1 MITWLCR
8 SSVPIVFSFL
18 LEHQSHLRR
27 QAMWIAGPRP
37 IRKDIFFARKTQ
49 SFLESRQ
56 RQIYK
61 YDLNKSGSN
70 QADPTATSF
79 GQERDKLM
87 WGWLKCN
94 TGFHDFTEWS
104 YLEADKCEQSRMCNR
119 CRSEEKRV
127 APHGWSEWDYI
138 EDDKCDQK
146 HTCARCMAVEKK
158 VTHQWGVWE
167 LEAPNSCV
175 QVRFCR
181 RCYTARE
188 EKEPRFDDHQWTE
201 PKRIDCNR
209 TVQTCQRCRK
219 MNEKRVSLNA
229 ELHVYGPWELQPG
242 GGSRRVC
249 QECGDTDRKFS

>member
-1 MITWLCR
+1 
-8 SSVPIVFSFL
+8 
-18 LEHQSHLRR
+18 
-27 QAMWIAGPRP
+27 
-37 IRKDIFFARKTQ
+37 
-49 SFLESRQ
+49 
-56 RQIYK
+56 
-61 YDLNKSGSN
+61 
-70 QADPTATSF
+70 
-79 GQERDKLM
+79 M

-119 CRSEEKRV
+119 CKKQDTQMVHQWPEFAYTSPGSCEQSRCCNRCRSEEKRV

-146 HTCARCMAVEKK
+146 HTCTRCMAVEKK

-188 EKEPRFDDHQWTE
+188 EKEPGFDDHQWTE

-219 MNEKRVSLNA
+219 KNEKRVSLNT